1 MNSFNEI
8 LARIGAMVSRRHEG
22 AEFDDELRGHLE
34 LLTEENVGRGMPQ
47 EEARRQAR
55 IRLGNA
61 AQIRETNRR
70 LTGLPFLE
78 TLAQDIRYALRM
90 LRKSPGFTAVA
101 ILTLALGIGANTAI
115 FSLVDWLILRPLP
128 ISQPSRVVFIEKQFR
143 NGGNGTQF
151 SYPDFRRIEQQT
163 SQIFESVAA
172 ARMFVMDGLSVDGQ
186 SAPMWAN
193 YVDGNFFSLLGL
205 KPALGRLLLPSE
217 GSVAGADPV
226 LVLGYSY
233 WKGRFGGDANVIGK
247 KVSVNGH
254 PMTIVGVAP
263 KDFQGLAALLDTQ
276 GYIPLGMMPTL
287 NDASG
292 EFLSN
297 TKNSSLEVV
306 GRLKSGVT
314 LEQSQSVL
322 QTVSQHLSEDNHGEM
337 TLRAV
342 YLGPASLVTGPA
354 VRPMLSV
361 VSTVFLALAGA
372 VLILACANI
381 ANLCLVRVSARHR
394 EVAVRS
400 ALGAPRSRLIRQLL
414 TESILLSALGCIGG
428 VLAGLA
434 ASRAFGSI
442 PLHTA
447 IPTVLDFRFDWRV
460 FAYAIAAAALTAVL
474 VGITPAL
481 RASRTELSEILH
493 EGGRTSTSG
502 RQRMRSAL
510 VTAQVAGSLM
520 LLIVAGLFVRS
531 LQKAQHS
538 DLGFDPQHVL
548 NVSVDP
554 HEAGYQEAQTR
565 EFQKTLLERARALP
579 GVESASL
586 ALCVPMGY
594 SSYGATLKVD
604 GYEPRPGEG
613 DPSAGFNAVSS
624 DYFRTMR
631 IPLTEGR
638 AFQDSDAQQSQQ
650 VAIIN
655 QNFAKLYYPGQD
667 PIGRHFSQK
676 ADGARPIQ
684 IVGVARNSR
693 DSDIFT
699 NNDPF
704 YYVPVAQYFN
714 SVMTLQIRTAAAPET
729 LAPEVTG
736 MIHSLDSAIP
746 VFDVEPMTTVMEGLN
761 GYLPFQMGAA
771 LAAALGILGL
781 VLAIVGVYGVVS
793 YAASQ
798 RTHEIGIRLALGA
811 QPAQILGMI
820 LRQGLVIVG
829 IGVVA
834 GILAAVA
841 LARVVGNL
849 LYGVPPLDPVTY
861 ISASVVLG
869 GIALLA
875 CYVPA
880 RRAMRVDPMV
890 ALRYE

>member
-1 MNSFNEI
+1 MNSFKTWT
-8 LARIGAMVSRRHEG
+8 ARVQAMVSRRRNG
-22 AEFDDELRGHLE
+22 AAAEFDDELRGHLE

-47 EEARRQAR
+47 EEARRQAQ

-90 LRKSPGFTAVA
+90 LRKAPGFTAVA
-101 ILTLALGIGANTAI
+101 VLTLALGIGANTAI

-143 NGGNGTQF
+143 NGGSGTQF
-151 SYPDFRRIEQQT
+151 SYPDFRRVQQQT
-163 SQIFESVAA
+163 SQIFGSVAA

-247 KVSVNGH
+247 RVSVNGH

-263 KDFQGLAALLDTQ
+263 KDFQGLAELLDTQ
-276 GYIPLGMMPTL
+276 GYMPLGMMPAL
-287 NDASG
+287 QDASPT
-292 EFLSN
+292 FLSN
-297 TKNSSLEVV
+297 TKNSSLQLVA
-306 GRLKSGVT
+306 RLKAGVSI
-314 LEQSQSVL
+314 EQAQPVL
-322 QTVSQHLSEDNHGEM
+322 SAVSQRLSLPNQGQM
-337 TLRAV
+337 NLRAV
-342 YLGPASLVTGPA
+342 YLGPASLVTGRA

-493 EGGRTSTSG
+493 EGGRTSTS
-502 RQRMRSAL
+502 
-510 VTAQVAGSLM
+510 
-520 LLIVAGLFVRS
+520 
-531 LQKAQHS
+531 
-538 DLGFDPQHVL
+538 
-548 NVSVDP
+548 
-554 HEAGYQEAQTR
+554 
-565 EFQKTLLERARALP
+565 
-579 GVESASL
+579 
-586 ALCVPMGY
+586 
-594 SSYGATLKVD
+594 
-604 GYEPRPGEG
+604 
-613 DPSAGFNAVSS
+613 
-624 DYFRTMR
+624 
-631 IPLTEGR
+631 
-638 AFQDSDAQQSQQ
+638 
-650 VAIIN
+650 
-655 QNFAKLYYPGQD
+655 
-667 PIGRHFSQK
+667 
-676 ADGARPIQ
+676 
-684 IVGVARNSR
+684 
-693 DSDIFT
+693 
-699 NNDPF
+699 
-704 YYVPVAQYFN
+704 
-714 SVMTLQIRTAAAPET
+714 
-729 LAPEVTG
+729 
-736 MIHSLDSAIP
+736 
-746 VFDVEPMTTVMEGLN
+746 
-761 GYLPFQMGAA
+761 
-771 LAAALGILGL
+771 
-781 VLAIVGVYGVVS
+781 
-793 YAASQ
+793 
-798 RTHEIGIRLALGA
+798 
-811 QPAQILGMI
+811 
-820 LRQGLVIVG
+820 
-829 IGVVA
+829 
-834 GILAAVA
+834 
-841 LARVVGNL
+841 
-849 LYGVPPLDPVTY
+849 
-861 ISASVVLG
+861 
-869 GIALLA
+869 
-875 CYVPA
+875 
-880 RRAMRVDPMV
+880 
-890 ALRYE
+890 